1 MPGLE
6 RPLIPARGAFPQAM
20 FEFNDQGEMDMNQET
35 RKVEIFSAGCPA
47 CEETIQLVRS
57 IACSSCEIE
66 IHDMHQ
72 PAVAAKAKRYGVKT
86 VPAVVINGKLAG
98 SGAGGG
104 VDPDVLRREGVGV
117 PL

>member
-1 MPGLE
+1 M
-6 RPLIPARGAFPQAM
+6 
-20 FEFNDQGEMDMNQET
+20 EFT
-35 RKVEIFSAGCPA
+35 RKVEVFSAGCPA
-47 CEETIQLVRS
+47 CDETIELVKS

-72 PAVAAKAKRYGVKT
+72 PEAAAKAKRYGVKT

-98 SGAGGG
+98 CCSGGG
-104 VDPDVLRREGVGV
+104 VDPDVLRAEGLGA